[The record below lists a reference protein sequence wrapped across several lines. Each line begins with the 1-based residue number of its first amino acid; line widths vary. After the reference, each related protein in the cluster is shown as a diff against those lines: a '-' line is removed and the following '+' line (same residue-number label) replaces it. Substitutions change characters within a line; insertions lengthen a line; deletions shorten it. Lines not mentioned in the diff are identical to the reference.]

1 MKKGATKVVAVAGI
15 LVIVGVIIA
24 IDVPSLL
31 RKKEKKELWVFF
43 ILLLIGTSLSIAQ
56 ALQIKIPNPVD
67 WITIIYQPLSDLIET
82 LLK

>member
-1 MKKGATKVVAVAGI
+1 MVAVAGI

-67 WITIIYQPLSDLIET
+67 WITVIYQPLSDLIEN

>member
-67 WITIIYQPLSDLIET
+67 WITVIYQPLSDLIET

>member
-1 MKKGATKVVAVAGI
+1 VVAVAGI

-43 ILLLIGTSLSIAQ
+43 VLLLIGTSLSIAQ
-56 ALQIKIPNPVD
+56 ALHIEIPNPVD
-67 WITIIYQPLSDLIET
+67 WITVIYQPLSDWIES

>member
-1 MKKGATKVVAVAGI
+1 MVAVAGI

-56 ALQIKIPNPVD
+56 ALHIKIPNPVD
-67 WITIIYQPLSDLIET
+67 WITVIYQPLSDLIET

>member
-1 MKKGATKVVAVAGI
+1 MVAVAGI

-43 ILLLIGTSLSIAQ
+43 ILLLIGTSLSIAL
-56 ALQIKIPNPVD
+56 ALHIKIPNPVD
-67 WITIIYQPLSDLIET
+67 WITVIYQPLSDLIES

>member
-1 MKKGATKVVAVAGI
+1 MVAVAGI
-15 LVIVGVIIA
+15 LVIAGVIIA

-43 ILLLIGTSLSIAQ
+43 ILLLIGISLSIAQ
-56 ALQIKIPNPVD
+56 ALHIEIPNPVD
-67 WITIIYQPLSDLIET
+67 WITVIYQPLSDLIET

>member
-1 MKKGATKVVAVAGI
+1 MVAVAGI

-31 RKKEKKELWVFF
+31 RKKEKKELLVFF

-56 ALQIKIPNPVD
+56 ALHIKIPNPVD
-67 WITIIYQPLSDLIET
+67 WITVIYQPLSDLIET

>member
-1 MKKGATKVVAVAGI
+1 MVAVAGI

-43 ILLLIGTSLSIAQ
+43 VLLLIGTSLSIAQ
-56 ALQIKIPNPVD
+56 ALHIEIPNPVD
-67 WITIIYQPLSDLIET
+67 WITVIYQPLSDLIET